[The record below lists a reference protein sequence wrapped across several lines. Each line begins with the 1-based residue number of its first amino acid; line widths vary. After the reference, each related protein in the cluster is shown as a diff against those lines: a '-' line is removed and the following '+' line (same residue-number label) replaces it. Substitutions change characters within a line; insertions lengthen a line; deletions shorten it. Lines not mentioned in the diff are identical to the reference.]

1 MSETF
6 WIALVAGALFI
17 GCALGVASL
26 TNRAE
31 SEEDERLRQELAWRE
46 RNRQMRGDQ

>member
-1 MSETF
+1 MIDPF
-6 WIALVAGALFI
+6 WIAMVAGAVFI

-31 SEEDERLRQELAWRE
+31 REDDEMRRE
-46 RNRQMRGDQ
+46 MQKRETGWDQ